1 MKTGL
6 FFGSFNPV
14 HIGHQVIAGYMA
26 EFTDLKEVWFVVS
39 PHNPL
44 KEKSSLLKDHHR
56 LAMLRLAVED
66 SPHLKV
72 SDIEFGLP
80 SPSYTINTLVHLEER
95 HPDREFALIMG
106 GDNLAGLKKWK
117 KYELILERHDLYVY
131 PRQTPYAGE
140 FEHHPRVRFIDA
152 PLMEISSSFI
162 RDAVRSKKDVR
173 YMLPAKVYDYM
184 REMHFYEK

>member
-1 MKTGL
+1 
-6 FFGSFNPV
+6 V

-26 EFTDLKEVWFVVS
+26 EFTDLEEVWFVVS

-80 SPSYTINTLVHLEER
+80 SPSYTIHTLVHLEER

-140 FEHHPRVRFIDA
+140 FENHPRVRFINA